1 MNRRVL
7 QQSNYRLVS
16 AGILGLGLVLLSSV
30 LGYVWLIRPTYAELT
45 LVEVVDETAFPHGH
59 YIEAAWLDDS
69 TLAFL
74 YVPQEIYDRDQLP
87 GPWDEQLI
95 LYDIDSRRAIARP
108 MPSGDKCFSTWA
120 SNLARLPNN
129 SLGFLQQCHSKSLD
143 KDGNTL
149 YEWNRF
155 SSELHTLQFY
165 PNPFAA
171 ARYSFSPDMSELI
184 QERALGLSEEL
195 FRISANGDSEQLFA
209 SWQRVAMPSWSP
221 DGKHIA
227 FLGTRDYPAG
237 RPNSFPQIEA
247 LARAPWN
254 LYQVEAEGSEP
265 TLLLRNLGFG
275 LVKWLPHGN
284 LIAFGGEYGNSE
296 GIWVLNIKTKQ
307 VTNIWLSRSPF
318 DFSPDGTQAVILRE
332 TKVEGATIFKP
343 VVVAIP
349 PELYTTTT
357 P

>member
-1 MNRRVL
+1 MTPDAATVPGEDRLRVAFTSTRL
-7 QQSNYRLVS
+7 GPNYQLF
-16 AGILGLGLVLLSSV
+16 
-30 LGYVWLIRPTYAELT
+30 
-45 LVEVVDETAFPHGH
+45 VVDDDGTH
-59 YIEAAWLDDS
+59 IEQVTSS
-69 TLAFL
+69 T
-74 YVPQEIYDRDQLP
+74 
-87 GPWDEQLI
+87 G
-95 LYDIDSRRAIARP
+95 S
-108 MPSGDKCFSTWA
+108 
-120 SNLARLPNN
+120 
-129 SLGFLQQCHSKSLD
+129 SLS
-143 KDGNTL
+143 
-149 YEWNRF
+149 
-155 SSELHTLQFY
+155 
-165 PNPFAA
+165 
-171 ARYSFSPDMSELI
+171 
-184 QERALGLSEEL
+184 
-195 FRISANGDSEQLFA
+195 
-209 SWQRVAMPSWSP
+209 PSWSP